1 MSMAES
7 LPTGLRA
14 IRAMSARRATARMR
28 EAGRDHQGASDMRVG
43 LALLVCAVLTAF
55 LHVLSAH
62 WFLSGLAALP

>member
-1 MSMAES
+1 
-7 LPTGLRA
+7 
-14 IRAMSARRATARMR
+14 
-28 EAGRDHQGASDMRVG
+28 MRVG